1 MTDLMTSTADV
12 SGADQNDDNGDNADL
27 TNDKRFNDFI
37 KEARG
42 YGKDTALGADALPK
56 LAISV
61 VRAAKD
67 GIIDL
72 EANKDAIKQVYGA
85 YWAQRSNK
93 RYSIH
98 AQGKEALGAQV
109 SKLKQHYLL
118 GKNSL
123 FDGEALMD
131 RAVKLYHDKLTSSE
145 VKLKPVYA
153 AYTDVARMANVW
165 KATANNGETNTE
177 PTDAEI
183 EACFY
188 PKERKEKTLTD
199 VVKEVLDDLDKIITG
214 TREDGVSSQ
223 HTELTDAAECL
234 QRFLAT
240 MTLAA
245 ELDAYKAQEAKFKA
259 AGLI

>member
-1 MTDLMTSTADV
+1 MTSTADV
-12 SGADQNDDNGDNADL
+12 SGADQTDTNGNDEADL

-67 GIIDL
+67 GILDL
-72 EANKDAIKQVYGA
+72 DTNKDCLKQVYGA
-85 YWAQRSNK
+85 YWSQRSNK

-98 AQGKEALGAQV
+98 AQGKESQGAQV
-109 SKLKQHYLL
+109 SKIKQHYLL
-118 GKNSL
+118 GKNQL
-123 FDGEALMD
+123 FDGEELMD
-131 RAVKLYHDKLTSSE
+131 RAVKMYHDKLTSSE

-153 AYTDVARMANVW
+153 AYTDVARMANDW
-165 KATANNGETNTE
+165 KATNGATAPSDE
-177 PTDAEI
+177 EI

-188 PKERKEKTLTD
+188 PKEKAEKTLTD
-199 VVKEVLDDLDKIITG
+199 VIQHISDLLTDLITG
-214 TREDGVSSQ
+214 DRKDGIACQ
-223 HTELTDAAECL
+223 DTEISDANDQL
-234 QRFLAT
+234 RNWLAK
-240 MTLAA
+240 MALAA
-245 ELDAYKAQEAKFKA
+245 ELDAYRAQAAKFKA

>member
-1 MTDLMTSTADV
+1 MTDLNTVADQTN
-12 SGADQNDDNGDNADL
+12 DQNDDTNGDNQDL

-67 GIIDL
+67 GILDL
-72 EANKDAIKQVYGA
+72 DANKDCLKQVYGA
-85 YWAQRSNK
+85 YWSQRSNK

-98 AQGKEALGAQV
+98 AQGKESQGAQV
-109 SKLKQHYLL
+109 SKIKQHYLL
-118 GKNSL
+118 GKNEL
-123 FDGEALMD
+123 FDGEELMD
-131 RAVKLYHDKLTSSE
+131 RAVKMYHDKLTSSE
-145 VKLKPVYA
+145 TKLKPVYA
-153 AYTDVARMANVW
+153 AYTDVARMANDW
-165 KATANNGETNTE
+165 KATNGATAPSDE
-177 PTDAEI
+177 EI

-188 PKERKEKTLTD
+188 PKEKQEKTLTD
-199 VVKEVLDDLDKIITG
+199 IIEKVLKELDKVITG
-214 TREDGVSSQ
+214 TREDGISSQ
-223 HTELTDAAECL
+223 DSEITDAAESL
-234 QRFLAT
+234 QRFLAK

-245 ELDAYKAQEAKFKA
+245 ELDAFRAQSAKLAA